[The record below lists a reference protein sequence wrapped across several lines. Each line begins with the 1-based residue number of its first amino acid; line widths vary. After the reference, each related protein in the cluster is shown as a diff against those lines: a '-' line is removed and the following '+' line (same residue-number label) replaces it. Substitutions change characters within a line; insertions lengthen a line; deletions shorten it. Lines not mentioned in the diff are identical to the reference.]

1 MDQAGRSRPQCR
13 RVGVV
18 AEEGAAAEN
27 EGTDDWS

>member
-1 MDQAGRSRPQCR
+1 MDQTWRSRPQYR

-18 AEEGAAAEN
+18 AEEGDAAEN